1 MPPTNSRTRRRSAEA
16 HAAILPFPPRGPWK
30 IELLREGPAFLVR
43 SRDHAWLHGSI
54 ADALADA
61 QWLAANA
68 GVAIA
73 ALTHEVRQ

>member
-1 MPPTNSRTRRRSAEA
+1 
-16 HAAILPFPPRGPWK
+16 
-30 IELLREGPAFLVR
+30 LVR